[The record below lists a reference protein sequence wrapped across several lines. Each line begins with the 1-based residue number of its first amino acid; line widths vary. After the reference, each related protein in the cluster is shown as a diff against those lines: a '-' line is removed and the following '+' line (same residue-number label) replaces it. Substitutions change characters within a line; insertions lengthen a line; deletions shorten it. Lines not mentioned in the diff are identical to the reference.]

1 MNDRSHSPHTTV
13 AAAAATSQQS
23 ELLISKK
30 FSTLAGSTFVEST
43 LDDLARPE
51 AMAEVD
57 NKHERE
63 IDDIIV
69 REDIDSVPHY

>member
-1 MNDRSHSPHTTV
+1 
-13 AAAAATSQQS
+13 
-23 ELLISKK
+23 
-30 FSTLAGSTFVEST
+30 